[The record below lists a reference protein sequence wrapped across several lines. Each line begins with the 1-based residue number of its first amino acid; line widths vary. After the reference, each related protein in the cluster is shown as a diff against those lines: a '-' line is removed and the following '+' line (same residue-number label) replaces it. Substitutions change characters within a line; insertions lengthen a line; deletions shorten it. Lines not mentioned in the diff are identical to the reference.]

1 MRARTPWTP
10 EEDKLLSHYVEI
22 NSESNFL
29 HIDPQYILT
38 LAVKAGSD
46 KLWNQ
51 VALNLPKRTNK
62 DCRKRWI
69 KLGAHL
75 KKGSWTKEE
84 DQELQNAVDKVGCK

>member
-10 EEDKLLSHYVEI
+10 EEDRLLSHHVEV
-22 NSESNFL
+22 NGESNFPL
-29 HIDPQYILT
+29 IDPQYILT

-46 KLWNQ
+46 KLWNH